1 MSPTSSPQRGT
12 GRNHP
17 DPDRTGG
24 NGTGGNGGIERVIV
38 VLSPRWPIVSARDA
52 GRLPGSGPAVVIDRG
67 RVAVAS
73 AEAEREGVLPGQRLR
88 DAQSR
93 CPDLAVAGWEPGADQ
108 QAFEPVVKALE
119 EVSPAVQILDPGCC
133 ALRAR
138 GVHRY
143 HGTEEEAGRSLLRVL
158 DGAHAP
164 GRIGIADTLFAAL
177 QAADRAT
184 DNVPL
189 VIVPAGR
196 SAAFLA
202 PLPVGVLP
210 DPVLVSLLRRLGRH
224 TLGDF
229 AAMDAAAVRDRF
241 GAAGVR
247 LHRWAAGTDPRTVV
261 ARTPPQDFDRVAEF
275 EPPLMR
281 ADQVAFAFRVAAE
294 DAVSTLADAG
304 LACTRIHLTLTGED
318 GVASERSWT
327 HPRHF
332 TAGDITDRIRWQL
345 EGEVDSGSGPASGR
359 LEQPVARVRLTPER
373 TEPIGQ
379 AGDGLWGA
387 GVDEHVNHG
396 LTRIQSML
404 GRRGVLTAVTGG
416 GRLLDERRVL
426 VPWGDA
432 VPAPV
437 HTEASRPWPGALPG
451 PAPATVFDRLH
462 PVLLLDGAGRP
473 VVAAGRG
480 ELSAAPDRLDPDG
493 AGTTRAVRAWAGPWP
508 VRQRWWDA
516 DRKRRV
522 DRVQVVDETSVA
534 WLLVTTG
541 SLWWAEARYD

>member
-1 MSPTSSPQRGT
+1 MSPSSGRAATRGT
-12 GRNHP
+12 GGSTGT
-17 DPDRTGG
+17 DR
-24 NGTGGNGGIERVIV
+24 VVV
-38 VLSPRWPIVSARDA
+38 VLSPRWPVISARTT
-52 GRLPGSGPAVVIDRG
+52 GRLPSAGPAAVVDRG

-73 AEAEREGVLPGQRLR
+73 VEAEHDGVQPGQRLR

-93 CPDLAVAGWEPGADQ
+93 CPELAVTGWDPAADE

-119 EVSPAVQILDPGCC
+119 EISPAVQIIEPGRC

-138 GVHRY
+138 GVRRY
-143 HGTEEEAGRSLLRVL
+143 HGTEEEAARALLHVL
-158 DGAHAP
+158 DGQHVP
-164 GRIGIADTLFAAL
+164 GRIGIADTLFAAQ

-184 DNVPL
+184 DEVPL
-189 VIVPAGR
+189 VVVPAGR

-202 PLPVGVLP
+202 PLPVAVLP
-210 DPVLVSLLRRLGRH
+210 DPVLVSLLHRLGRH
-224 TLGDF
+224 TLGEF
-229 AAMDAAAVRDRF
+229 AAMDAGAVRARF
-241 GAAGVR
+241 GAAGVD
-247 LHRWAAGTDPRTVV
+247 LHRWAAGTDPRSVV

-275 EPPLMR
+275 EPPLTR

-294 DAVSTLADAG
+294 DVVSTLADAG

-318 GVASERSWT
+318 GIASERSWT

-332 TAGDITDRIRWQL
+332 TAAEITDRIRWQL
-345 EGEVDSGSGPASGR
+345 EGEVSSGPAPGAGR

-379 AGDGLWGA
+379 SGDGLWGA
-387 GVDEHVNHG
+387 GVDEHVDHG

-404 GRRGVLTAVTGG
+404 GHRGVLTAVTGG
-416 GRLLDERRVL
+416 GRLLGERRVL

-437 HTEASRPWPGALPG
+437 RAEAARPWPGALPG
-451 PAPATVFDRLH
+451 PPPATVFDRLH
-462 PVLLLDGAGRP
+462 PVLLLDGTGAP
-473 VVAAGRG
+473 VVLAGRG
-480 ELSAAPDRLDPDG
+480 ELSAPPDRLDPEG
-493 AGTTRAVRAWAGPWP
+493 TGTTRAVLSWAGPWP

-516 DRKRRV
+516 ERNRRV
-522 DRVQVVDETSVA
+522 DRVQVIDETSAA